1 MWLHISHLWCYLV
14 GNMIRRRD
22 QWDQC
27 VHSLCKGH
35 PLMINS
41 VLYYPTHHRFG
52 TLSQFVLITS
62 EPIILQLSRVQEY
75 VHSLIERISKTKQ
88 NQPGQQKDPENIWLW
103 PQTPKGGSFL

>member
-1 MWLHISHLWCYLV
+1 MWLHISHLWCNLV
-14 GNMIRRRD
+14 GNMIRYGNR
-22 QWDQC
+22 WDQC

-41 VLYYPTHHRFG
+41 VLYYPTHDRLG

-62 EPIILQLSRVQEY
+62 EPIILQLSRAQEY

-88 NQPGQQKDPENIWLW
+88 NQPGQQKDG